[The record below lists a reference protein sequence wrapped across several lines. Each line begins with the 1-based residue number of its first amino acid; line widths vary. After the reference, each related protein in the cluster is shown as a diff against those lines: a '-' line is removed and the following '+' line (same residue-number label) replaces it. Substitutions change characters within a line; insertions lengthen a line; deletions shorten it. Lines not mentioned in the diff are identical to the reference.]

1 MAYTTSSFKTR
12 ARTID
17 HLGREQIADCP
28 TAISELWKNS
38 YDAYATEVSL
48 HLFDGEVDVAAL
60 FDNGHGMCRDEFETK
75 WLTVGTESKTDKSVT
90 PIEDR
95 NGLDIRPKHGQKGIG
110 RLSSAALGPLLL
122 LISKRKNSKYV
133 ASLIDWRIFEN
144 PYLYLDDIRI
154 PISEFE
160 AFSHVLEEL
169 PQMFDVLMGNVW
181 GDSDSEE
188 RNSRLLSAW
197 EQFSVIEI
205 EKGIPE
211 EETTK
216 NKIESTLIK
225 DVFTERHFNKSRLF
239 RSDSNVG
246 TEMFMAVLQ
255 DDLKAQ
261 LSKAQRDELDD
272 TEATYR
278 ENFFQ
283 TLSNFTDPYESAKAQ
298 VEKKF
303 HYSVTVWHGDVPRT
317 ILDQDRQFNLNN
329 LNELEHILEGEV
341 DAEGYFRGRVKV
353 FGEWF
358 EDYVIKPRQVYK
370 TRKDSAFGPFSIK
383 IGTFEM
389 QKGST
394 SLSDE
399 QHASFSEMA
408 ELYSGLR
415 VYRDGLRVMPY
426 GRTDNDYFNI
436 EYRRSKHAG
445 RYFWANRRLFGRV
458 AITGESNPNL
468 KDKAGREGFIENRA
482 SKLFKEIVEK
492 ILIDSSRDYF
502 GTVSDIRKPT
512 LEAIQ
517 EEKKKAKAEEDKK
530 KLLSRERKRIRS
542 SINNNFNALVN
553 FVDELKVRISA
564 ISEQNRIGDID
575 DLNRLKSNVDGL
587 IDKSKSFSLSP
598 VPPNLGR
605 LEDDYRNY
613 RKYEQEAKN
622 LVQYLNDTVNRLISE
637 SKTISDYEK
646 ASEVYR
652 SKLASINSSIT
663 RQAGKAKELLS
674 KQQLEIEKLVKHC
687 REQYKSAVEE
697 HLEDL
702 RLEKVSFDRVMT
714 VLDEEQ
720 YKVELDN
727 QQKLVPYVTAIE
739 SINDQIDLEG
749 LAVHSMNE
757 EFRVREE
764 LARIHS
770 LAQLGIT
777 VEIIGHELEALDSR
791 VDAGLTTLIDG
802 LKSKEQLDIAQ
813 KVYEAHSEL
822 TEKINFLSPLK
833 LSGDKSY
840 RKITGLDIHD
850 FIIGY
855 FNRKIEDKNIKI
867 FATEKFK
874 KVSIYDLASR
884 VYPVFINLINNSIY
898 WLRNEDK
905 KEILIDLVDN
915 VVVVSDSGPGVDA
928 DDIPMLFSLFF
939 SRKQRGG
946 RGVGLYLSRQ
956 NLRSSGH
963 MINYAS
969 DKKYKLLKGAN
980 FIIEFKGID
989 YD

>member
-1 MAYTTSSFKTR
+1 MAYNTSSFKTR

-48 HLFDGEVDVAAL
+48 HLFDGEVDVATL
-60 FDNGHGMCRDEFETK
+60 FDNGHGMSREEFETK
-75 WLTVGTESKTDKSVT
+75 WLTVGTESKTNKSVT

-95 NGLDIRPKHGQKGIG
+95 NGLNIRPKHGQKGIG

-122 LISKRKNSKYV
+122 LISKRKNSKYI

-154 PISEFE
+154 PISEFKT
-160 AFSHVLEEL
+160 FSNILEEL

-188 RNSRLLSAW
+188 RSSRLLTAW
-197 EQFSVIEI
+197 EQFSALEL
-205 EKGIPE
+205 EKGISE

-225 DVFTERHFNKSRLF
+225 DVFTERHFNKSRLA
-239 RSDSNVG
+239 RSDSHVG

-272 TEATYR
+272 TELTYR

-283 TLSNFTDPYESAKAQ
+283 TLSNFTDPYESAKTQ
-298 VEKKF
+298 VERRF
-303 HYSVTVWHGDVPRT
+303 NYSVTVWHGDVPRT
-317 ILDQDRQFNLNN
+317 ILDQDRQFNLNH

-341 DAEGYFRGRVKV
+341 DSEGYFRGRVKV

-358 EDYVIKPRQVYK
+358 EDYVIKPKQVYK
-370 TRKDSAFGPFSIK
+370 TRKDSAFGPFSINV
-383 IGTFEM
+383 GTFEL

-394 SLSDE
+394 SLSDD
-399 QHASFSEMA
+399 QHALFVEMA

-458 AITGESNPNL
+458 AITGENNPNL

-502 GTVSDIRKPT
+502 GTTSDIRKPT
-512 LEAIQ
+512 LEAIH
-517 EEKKKAKAEEDKK
+517 EEKKKAKAEADKK
-530 KLLSRERKRIRS
+530 RLLSRERRRIRS
-542 SINNNFNALVN
+542 SLSNNFVNLVN
-553 FVDELKVRISA
+553 FVDEIKLNIS
-564 ISEQNRIGDID
+564 SLSGQGHIGDID
-575 DLNRLKSNVDGL
+575 ELNRLKSKVDGL

-605 LEDDYRNY
+605 LEDEYRNY
-613 RKYEQEAKN
+613 RRYEQEAKN
-622 LVQYLNDTVNRLISE
+622 LVQYLNETVNKLISE
-637 SKTISDYEK
+637 SKTLSDYEK
-646 ASEVYR
+646 ANEVYR
-652 SKLASINSSIT
+652 SKLASINSSIS
-663 RQAGKAKELLS
+663 RQAARAKELLS

-687 REQYKSAVEE
+687 REQYKSSVGEY
-697 HLEDL
+697 LEDL
-702 RLEKVSFDRVMT
+702 RLEKTSFDSVINA
-714 VLDEEQ
+714 LDEQ
-720 YKVELDN
+720 QHKVELEN

-749 LAVHSMNE
+749 LALHSMNE
-757 EFRVREE
+757 EIRVREE

-791 VDAGLTTLIDG
+791 VDEGLTTL
-802 LKSKEQLDIAQ
+802 LRELRSKEHLELTQ

-840 RKITGLDIHD
+840 RKITGLDIYE
-850 FIIGY
+850 FILSY
-855 FNRKIEDKNIKI
+855 FNTKVEGKGIKISTTDDFKNI
-867 FATEKFK
+867 
-874 KVSIYDLASR
+874 SIYDLTSR
-884 VYPVFINLINNSIY
+884 IYPVFINLINNSIY
-898 WLRNEDK
+898 WLRMEDE
-905 KEILIDLVDN
+905 KEIVIDLIDGL
-915 VVVVSDSGPGVDA
+915 VVVSDSGPGVDS
-928 DDIPMLFSLFF
+928 DDIPMLFTLFF

-946 RGVGLYLSRQ
+946 RGVGLYLSKQ

-963 MINYAS
+963 VISYAS
-969 DKKYKLLKGAN
+969 DRKYKLLKGAN
-980 FIIEFKGID
+980 FTIEFKGID